1 MPKINPRAA
10 SSLQTRDDS
19 SIRPESMSQASNQG
33 AKSIIHG
40 ETPQPAQARRTVW
53 IGSSAPGSLSTGPR
67 HPRDL
72 GPSPIVSYLSVP

>member
-10 SSLQTRDDS
+10 SSLQARDDS

-53 IGSSAPGSLSTGPR
+53 IGSGRRVKRTGVAVDRAPPSQRPR
-67 HPRDL
+67 
-72 GPSPIVSYLSVP
+72 S